1 MSRAPRS
8 AHHWRSMLAAVIG
21 KLTLCATPI
30 GNLGDTSE
38 RLRLVLDDA
47 DLIYAEDTRRA
58 AKLLR
63 ALDVHTRVRSYFLGN
78 EKQRSVELANRLSSG
93 EQIALITDAGMPS
106 ISDPGLSAVRI
117 AIDVGAEVTIVPGPS
132 AVTAALAVSG
142 LATERFVFEGFL
154 PRKGSERARRIAEL
168 AGERR
173 TAVLF
178 SAKSRVVAD
187 LTDLAAGLGG
197 DRSVV
202 VTRELTKAFEQVWR
216 GSLRD
221 ATEHWA
227 KQELRGEFTLVVAG
241 APEELADLDRV
252 VSETLDAIESGE
264 SMADAVRRIASES
277 GVSRRDLYQAVL
289 EKRF

>member
-1 MSRAPRS
+1 M
-8 AHHWRSMLAAVIG
+8 
-21 KLTLCATPI
+21 
-30 GNLGDTSE
+30 
-38 RLRLVLDDA
+38 
-47 DLIYAEDTRRA
+47 
-58 AKLLR
+58 
-63 ALDVHTRVRSYFLGN
+63 
-78 EKQRSVELANRLSSG
+78 
-93 EQIALITDAGMPS
+93 
-106 ISDPGLSAVRI
+106 
-117 AIDVGAEVTIVPGPS
+117 
-132 AVTAALAVSG
+132 
-142 LATERFVFEGFL
+142 
-154 PRKGSERARRIAEL
+154 

-289 EKRF
+289 EKRS